1 LEDQEHRAHKDGAPK
16 NLSTND
22 SKKIMEKDL
31 MHRKRVGEM
40 FGEGCL
46 KSAHD
51 YLNAALIYQHGDTP
65 DHHYQAYIWANRAA
79 TIGNNNEKNEGK
91 SMAATAIDRYL
102 IKIGKKQL
110 FGSQYFYDDSTAPC
124 YCIEQVEK
132 NFPDNLRRKQ
142 TNTSLHKRYEILAS
156 VFNKGK
162 KCANAECRKTL
173 KPTPKGS
180 VPGLW

>member
-1 LEDQEHRAHKDGAPK
+1 MSEKLTVFSSLRFI
-16 NLSTND
+16 
-22 SKKIMEKDL
+22 KKY
-31 MHRKRVGEM
+31 
-40 FGEGCL
+40 
-46 KSAHD
+46 
-51 YLNAALIYQHGDTP
+51 YLFYKVL
-65 DHHYQAYIWANRAA
+65 
-79 TIGNNNEKNEGK
+79 
-91 SMAATAIDRYL
+91 IDRYL
-102 IKIGKKQL
+102 INIGKKQL

-132 NFPDNLRRKQ
+132 NFPDNLRRKH